1 MKKNKNYFVP
11 FCKVEK
17 MSYRRRQQY
26 LKAMV
31 LIARHMA

>member
-1 MKKNKNYFVP
+1 MKKNKNFVP

-17 MSYRRRQQY
+17 LSINRRRQY

-31 LIARHMA
+31 LMAH

>member
-1 MKKNKNYFVP
+1 MKKNKNYFIP

-17 MSYRRRQQY
+17 MSINRRRQY

-31 LIARHMA
+31 WLARREA

>member
-1 MKKNKNYFVP
+1 MRKIFGTFVP

-17 MSYRRRQQY
+17 MSINRRRQY

-31 LIARHMA
+31 WLARKEA